1 LHALLEGEAGQGC
14 LVCPPGGFPGG
25 SHLLAASRPD
35 PILPPP
41 PGKPSASSC
50 WSSAKR
56 RVHVSGDAGRCGVP
70 GNGKL
75 LRFCQEWRWR
85 ACANPQAV
93 LLVVFSRP
101 LSRCFPL
108 VYCPLVLGLW
118 WTEETSS
125 TRWTLCLPP
134 LNLQTRLGEEAR
146 KGRGAGG
153 DHVHLP
159 ALSAF
164 RTSSCLGRRNR
175 TCPVT
180 LLAVH
185 AASGHEALCGGSFH
199 ERPHTRLQ
207 LYGAVPSAP
216 PHAAPRS
223 ASGKQEDRLLAA
235 LALAAAA

>member
-1 LHALLEGEAGQGC
+1 MSQ
-14 LVCPPGGFPGG
+14 
-25 SHLLAASRPD
+25 
-35 PILPPP
+35 
-41 PGKPSASSC
+41 
-50 WSSAKR
+50 
-56 RVHVSGDAGRCGVP
+56 DAGRCGVP
-70 GNGKL
+70 RDGKL

-85 ACANPQAV
+85 VCANPQAV
-93 LLVVFSRP
+93 LLAVFSRS

-118 WTEETSS
+118 YTDETSS

-164 RTSSCLGRRNR
+164 RTSLCLGRRNR

-185 AASGHEALCGGSFH
+185 AASGHEAEGDGSFR
-199 ERPHTRLQ
+199 ERPHTRLP
-207 LYGAVPSAP
+207 LYGAVRSAP
-216 PHAAPRS
+216 PHAAPGS
-223 ASGKQEDRLLAA
+223 STVKQEDRLLAA
-235 LALAAAA
+235 LALAADA